1 MRILIV
7 EDDTHIA
14 ENLVHYLEMKG
25 HECDYASTCRG
36 ASQRLAQAQFEAL
49 IVDRGLPDGD
59 GLSLVRDLRTQG
71 NSLWILVLTAR
82 DTLEDK
88 LTGFDAGADDYLLKP
103 FALQEVEARL
113 DAIARRGKLREDTGT
128 WRLGNIEYDASA
140 QEVRRD
146 GSALRL
152 PPKALRLLAVM
163 LPHPKRA
170 FSRREL
176 ELEIWG
182 HEQESSDNLRSLLHS
197 VRRQLGETCSVEIV
211 NMHGLGYK
219 LTLR

>member
-14 ENLVHYLEMKG
+14 ENLVLYLEMKG
-25 HECDYASTCRG
+25 HECDYATSCRSAG
-36 ASQRLAQAQFEAL
+36 QRLAQAEFDAL

-59 GLSLVRDLRTQG
+59 GLSLIRDLRAHG
-71 NSLWILVLTAR
+71 SSLWTLVLTAR

-88 LTGFDAGADDYLLKP
+88 LAGFEAGADDYLLKP

-113 DAIARRGKLREDTGT
+113 AAIARRGKLREDAGT
-128 WRLGNIEYDASA
+128 WQLGDIEYDSAA
-140 QEVRRD
+140 QEVRR
-146 GSALRL
+146 GGVSLHL
-152 PPKALRLLAVM
+152 PPKALRLVAVM
-163 LPHPKRA
+163 LPHPNRA

-176 ELEIWG
+176 ELAIWG
-182 HEQESSDNLRSLLHS
+182 HEQESSDNLRSLLHT
-197 VRRQLGETCSVEIV
+197 VRRQLGETCGVEIV

-219 LTLR
+219 LALR

>member
-14 ENLVHYLEMKG
+14 ENLVLYLEMKG
-25 HECDYASTCRG
+25 HECDYATACRG
-36 ASQRLAQAQFEAL
+36 ARERIVQAEFDAL

-59 GLSLVRDLRTQG
+59 GLALVRELRAQG

-88 LTGFDAGADDYLLKP
+88 LAGFDAGADDYLPKP

-113 DAIARRGKLREDTGT
+113 DAIARRGKLREDAGV
-128 WRLGNIEYDASA
+128 WRLGDIEYDAAA
-140 QEVRRD
+140 QEARQGGV
-146 GSALRL
+146 ALRL

-163 LPHPKRA
+163 LPHPNRA

-176 ELEIWG
+176 ELAIWG
-182 HEQESSDNLRSLLHS
+182 HEQESSDNLRSLLHTL
-197 VRRQLGETCSVEIV
+197 RRQLGETSDVEIV
-211 NMHGLGYK
+211 NRHGLGYK
-219 LTLR
+219 LALR